1 MTTSTNNSVNTT
13 AKINVTEGNRV
24 IESAKVTVDE
34 AVAILNR
41 LNYMGA
47 TFQYR
52 FTTREYNADI
62 EYRNFDAYKADGTG
76 VRFSLTEIV
85 INGKLEVVRF
95 HNHYRN
101 IVVDLQVGNVAYTYG
116 YKGEVEI
123 VETDDDPEPTDD
135 TPAEISYSQF
145 TDLMAWAE
153 KISNGQHDASIQ
165 IKTHL
170 KLWLN
175 ADVDQISIIEHAKEL
190 NDFRIFLTQF
200 NFIVKD
206 DAGYLYKLF
215 TYESGECI
223 LGDADFVM
231 PTNDA
236 PTSEKSAVDKLFD
249 LKEMIKV
256 RTGKGNRQMWFG
268 YGKLISKAE
277 AEEYLHQYGLTIDE
291 YLAALPAYEAECDRR
306 IDEAFAE
313 HDKNLATKNTP
324 ETDGSEDDTD
334 ENPFDSL
341 PELDELNDVDE
352 DEPTSARAQS
362 TSRRLTPT
370 DEHKPTVEI
379 KTAKN
384 GTKIFYADR
393 KRVSRDTALKIAEQN
408 RGENLF
414 YLEWEHEVNAYY
426 VGGGVESSF
435 HPAREELRELD
446 IRIDEYHGY
455 TVKVNGSSL
464 HTFSYKENAVW
475 LVNAIIKAYVG
486 GERGIKIERSGQ
498 VVIVDAAQTKT
509 A

>member
-13 AKINVTEGNRV
+13 AKINVTEGNLV

-85 INGKLEVVRF
+85 INGKLEIVRF

-101 IVVDLQVGNVAYTYG
+101 IVVDLQVGNVAYIYG
-116 YKGEVEI
+116 YKGEIEI
-123 VETDDDPEPTDD
+123 VETD
-135 TPAEISYSQF
+135 AF
-145 TDLMAWAE
+145 KA
-153 KISNGQHDASIQ
+153 
-165 IKTHL
+165 
-170 KLWLN
+170 
-175 ADVDQISIIEHAKEL
+175 
-190 NDFRIFLTQF
+190 
-200 NFIVKD
+200 
-206 DAGYLYKLF
+206 
-215 TYESGECI
+215 
-223 LGDADFVM
+223 
-231 PTNDA
+231 NDA
-236 PTSEKSAVDKLFD
+236 PSSEEQAAHIANQYKNMRKFAD
-249 LKEMIKV
+249 
-256 RTGKGNRQMWFG
+256 
-268 YGKLISKAE
+268 KLISV
-277 AEEYLHQYGLTIDE
+277 EYLTNSQVNSILVVIYADNVDAEQVKRLVEKFKADNDRYIDACAKTIKNIFDAE
-291 YLAALPAYEAECDRR
+291 DKRAELDNKNVFDLLP
-306 IDEAFAE
+306 
-313 HDKNLATKNTP
+313 TT
-324 ETDGSEDDTD
+324 
-334 ENPFDSL
+334 
-341 PELDELNDVDE
+341 DELNDVDE
-352 DEPTSARAQS
+352 DEPTAARAQS
-362 TSRRLTPT
+362 TSRRLTTT

-435 HPAREELRELD
+435 HTSREELRELN
-446 IRIDEYHGY
+446 IKIDEYHGY